1 MKLKKAF
8 SKIAM
13 KSLIMF
19 AMVMCTISREGICFF
34 IYHENNFP
42 DELRKY

>member
-1 MKLKKAF
+1 MKNIITKYL
-8 SKIAM
+8 M
-13 KSLIMF
+13 KSVVCLAAF
-19 AMVMCTISREGICFF
+19 MCVIAREGICFF